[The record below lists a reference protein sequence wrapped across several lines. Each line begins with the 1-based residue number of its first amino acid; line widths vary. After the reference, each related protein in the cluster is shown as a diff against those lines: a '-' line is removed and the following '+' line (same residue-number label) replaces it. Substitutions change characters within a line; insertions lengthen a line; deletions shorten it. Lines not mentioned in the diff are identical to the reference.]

1 MPGAGAYPAGI
12 GPAGFDDPANA
23 DSRSAPLPVAAF
35 YDPATRTFPQNDDG
49 EAVGVHPVDQEV
61 AIRVTIPKGSIR
73 CAPNVGIS
81 WARLRVASSRTM
93 QKTVD
98 DEVKASLATLIEAGD
113 ITLYGSPL
121 HEDAHGAPLFYVD
134 YRNNRL
140 QEDRRIGVT
149 S

>member
-12 GPAGFDDPANA
+12 GPAGFDPAADA
-23 DSRSAPLPVAAF
+23 DSKTAPLPVAAF
-35 YDPATRTFPQNDDG
+35 YDPSTRSFPFNADG

-61 AIRVTIPKGSIR
+61 ALRVTVPRGSIR
-73 CAPNVGIS
+73 FAPNVGITWS
-81 WARLRVASSRTM
+81 RLRVASSRTM

-98 DEVKASLATLIEAGD
+98 DEVKTSLTTMIEAGD

-121 HEDAHGAPLFYVD
+121 HEDARGAPLFYVD

-149 S
+149 T